1 MSKKKI
7 AFFSF
12 IILLIILASILSMV
26 FATNENNTNLN
37 NEKIDAEI
45 KYLDE
50 KFSNIYKELLI
61 DGLRVDWNKM
71 QEPIKEIYSSWNSII
86 IDLNNLQIKNLDLI
100 NFGKKV
106 DEISIYINEKNTNN
120 VLLSISDLYSLLA
133 IYTNSYNSN
142 VDIKTKINSKYYLI
156 KAYSLTNTDNW
167 VLINENIAKAEKINL
182 DYITNIDN
190 NYNISRIYVSIKELE
205 NSINL
210 KNKEIFK
217 MKLNI
222 VLEKLD

>member
-142 VDIKTKINSKYYLI
+142 VDMKNKINSKYYLI

-182 DYITNIDN
+182 DYITNIYN

-205 NSINL
+205 NSINI

-217 MKLNI
+217 MKLKI
-222 VLEKLD
+222 VLENLD

>member
-1 MSKKKI
+1 MKY
-7 AFFSF
+7 
-12 IILLIILASILSMV
+12 LSMV

-45 KYLDE
+45 KYVDE

-142 VDIKTKINSKYYLI
+142 VDMKNKINSKYYLI

-205 NSINL
+205 NSINI

-217 MKLNI
+217 MKLKI
-222 VLEKLD
+222 VLENLD

>member
-106 DEISIYINEKNTNN
+106 DEISIYINEKNTNK

-133 IYTNSYNSN
+133 VYTNSYNSN

-167 VLINENIAKAEKINL
+167 VLINENITIAEKINL

>member
-142 VDIKTKINSKYYLI
+142 VDMKNKINSKYYLI

-167 VLINENIAKAEKINL
+167 VLINENITIAEKINL

>member
-142 VDIKTKINSKYYLI
+142 VDMKNKINSKYYLI

-205 NSINL
+205 NSINI

-217 MKLNI
+217 MKLKI
-222 VLEKLD
+222 VLENLD

>member
-61 DGLRVDWNKM
+61 DCLRVDWNKM

-106 DEISIYINEKNTNN
+106 DEISIYINKKNTNK

-133 IYTNSYNSN
+133 VYTNSYNSN

-167 VLINENIAKAEKINL
+167 VLINENITIAEKINL

>member
-106 DEISIYINEKNTNN
+106 DEISIYINEKNTNK

-133 IYTNSYNSN
+133 VYTNSYNSN

-167 VLINENIAKAEKINL
+167 VLINENIKI
-182 DYITNIDN
+182 D
-190 NYNISRIYVSIKELE
+190 
-205 NSINL
+205 
-210 KNKEIFK
+210 
-217 MKLNI
+217 
-222 VLEKLD
+222 

>member
-71 QEPIKEIYSSWNSII
+71 QEPIKEIFTYSVSVEELRLSA
-86 IDLNNLQIKNLDLI
+86 K
-100 NFGKKV
+100 
-106 DEISIYINEKNTNN
+106 N
-120 VLLSISDLYSLLA
+120 VLWLNLA
-133 IYTNSYNSN
+133 TR
-142 VDIKTKINSKYYLI
+142 
-156 KAYSLTNTDNW
+156 
-167 VLINENIAKAEKINL
+167 KAEDVLLCIKWLVYQVKNHVPCADINA
-182 DYITNIDN
+182 
-190 NYNISRIYVSIKELE
+190 EL
-205 NSINL
+205 L
-210 KNKEIFK
+210 KLSEER
-217 MKLNI
+217 LQD
-222 VLEKLD
+222 LAQ

>member
-71 QEPIKEIYSSWNSII
+71 QEPIKEIYYSWNSII
-86 IDLNNLQIKNLDLI
+86 INLNNIQIKNLDLI

-106 DEISIYINEKNTNN
+106 DEISIYINEKNTNK

-133 IYTNSYNSN
+133 VYTNSYNSN

-205 NSINL
+205 NSINI

-217 MKLNI
+217 MKLKI
-222 VLEKLD
+222 VLENLD

>member
-133 IYTNSYNSN
+133 VYTNSYNSN

>member
-142 VDIKTKINSKYYLI
+142 VDMKNKINSKYYLI

-205 NSINL
+205 NSINI

-217 MKLNI
+217 MKLKI
-222 VLEKLD
+222 VLDNLD

>member
-61 DGLRVDWNKM
+61 DCLRVDWNKM

-142 VDIKTKINSKYYLI
+142 VDMKNKINSKYYLI

-205 NSINL
+205 NSINI

-217 MKLNI
+217 MKLKI
-222 VLEKLD
+222 VLENLD

>member
-142 VDIKTKINSKYYLI
+142 VDMKNKINSKYYLI